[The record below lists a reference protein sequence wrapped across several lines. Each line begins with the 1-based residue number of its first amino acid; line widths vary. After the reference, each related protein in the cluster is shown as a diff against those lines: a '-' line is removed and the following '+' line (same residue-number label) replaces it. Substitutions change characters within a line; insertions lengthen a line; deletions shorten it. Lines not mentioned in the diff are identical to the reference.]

1 MRLNIALRNLVISQI
16 IILFFLVFA
25 YFVWFPHSFLE
36 LGGFTRT
43 ALMLIFADLILGP
56 LLVFIVFKEGKK
68 YLKFDINVLLSIQI
82 IAFLFGAY
90 SLYLKHPAYAV
101 FKHDRFILTN
111 VSHLYPQ
118 PGLQEQLTKTVFSK
132 PHLVMTSL
140 PENMS
145 ERMNLMMNVDL
156 FGAPDIEKRPKYY
169 APVADNLNAL
179 LQKSLR
185 IEDIFVDKDANNKL
199 QAFIK
204 KHGGKINDYA
214 YFPLSGNNKK
224 QVIWV
229 LNRQNAEPVGII
241 DSNPW
246 TIKAKQQKRIHTAA
260 LR

>member
-1 MRLNIALRNLVISQI
+1 MRLNIALRNLVISQL
-16 IILFFLVFA
+16 IILLFLVFA

-43 ALMLIFADLILGP
+43 AFMLIFADLILGP

-82 IAFLFGAY
+82 IAFLFGAH

-132 PHLVMTSL
+132 PQLVTTRL
-140 PENMS
+140 PENMA
-145 ERMNLMMNVDL
+145 ERMNLMVNVDL

-169 APVADNLNAL
+169 APVTDDLSAL
-179 LQKSLR
+179 LQKSLH
-185 IEDIFVDKDANNKL
+185 IENILADKNTKNKL

-204 KHGGKINDYA
+204 QHGGKASDYA

-229 LNRQNAEPVGII
+229 LDRNNAEPVGII

-246 TIKAKQQKRIHTAA
+246 AIKPIQQKRIHTAR
-260 LR
+260 L